1 MNLPRWQVYSIFSVT
16 SVFLLVALILSR
28 WQISVTVEQTQLPA
42 SPVSLST
49 IDPLTTES
57 LANNPATARIH
68 PPTTQLKTPPRALRL
83 SNQTDYPVRIAFL
96 PKQVGARKQQSGTV
110 KQSLYGEPGHWDFA
124 PQEGAT
130 SGLVL
135 SLPMK
140 GIVQLEKG
148 DVLIAFAQ
156 DGSGRYWGPYIVGET
171 SSPVWNRQKSEW
183 QLILQPSS

>member
-1 MNLPRWQVYSIFSVT
+1 MNLPRWQLYTIFSVV

-28 WQISVTVEQTQLPA
+28 WQISVTVEQTQPPI
-42 SPVSLST
+42 SSVSLSNV
-49 IDPLTTES
+49 DPTTVES
-57 LANNPATARIH
+57 VVNNPATARISS
-68 PPTTQLKTPPRALRL
+68 PATQVKTPPRTLRL

-96 PKQVGARKQQSGTV
+96 PKQVGARKQQSATV
-110 KQSLYGEPGHWDFA
+110 KQSIYGEPGHWDFA

-135 SLPMK
+135 SLPTK
-140 GIVQLEKG
+140 GIVQLERG

-171 SSPVWNRQKSEW
+171 SLPVWNRQKSEW
-183 QLILQPSS
+183 QLILQP

>member
-16 SVFLLVALILSR
+16 SVFLLVALIVSR
-28 WQISVTVEQTQLPA
+28 WQISVTVEQTQPPV
-42 SPVSLST
+42 SPVSLSNL
-49 IDPLTTES
+49 DPLTS
-57 LANNPATARIH
+57 ASVASNPATARIN
-68 PPTTQLKTPPRALRL
+68 PSATQVKTPPRALRL

-96 PKQVGARKQQSGTV
+96 PKQVGARKQRSGAI
-110 KQSLYGEPGHWDFA
+110 KQSVYGEPGHWDFA

-135 SLPMK
+135 SLPTK
-140 GIVQLEKG
+140 GIVQLERG

-171 SSPVWNRQKSEW
+171 SLPVWNRQKSEW
-183 QLILQPSS
+183 QLILQP

>member
-1 MNLPRWQVYSIFSVT
+1 MNLPKWQFYTIFSIT
-16 SVFLLVALILSR
+16 SVFVLVALILSR
-28 WQISVTVEQTQLPA
+28 WQISITVEQTQPQV
-42 SPVSLST
+42 SPVSLSNR
-49 IDPLTTES
+49 DPATTES
-57 LANNPATARIH
+57 VANNQPTARMN
-68 PPTTQLKTPPRALRL
+68 PRETQLKTPPRALRL

-96 PKQVGARKQQSGTV
+96 PKQVGARKQQSATL
-110 KQSLYGEPGHWDFA
+110 KQSVYGEPGHWDFA
-124 PQEGAT
+124 PQEGAN

-135 SLPMK
+135 SLPE

-183 QLILQPSS
+183 QLILQP